1 MRRTAPVR
9 PVETQDFASPQSDT
23 PVPEYTPSV
32 WQRLVEWLHKQ
43 KGYDPKRLTDPEPR
57 AAIEETRRI
66 LAKPLNDLAI
76 TQDIP
81 EELTATLD
89 QNIFFF
95 SGFKTH
101 HELVEAS
108 RMLKGD
114 DGNFKPFQQF
124 LKDVETINKVYN
136 RNYLQA
142 EYNFATA
149 STQMAVKWKEWEQ
162 EGDRYDLQYRTA
174 GDSRVREEHA
184 ALDGITLPPSDPFW
198 NSYLPPNGWNCRCTA
213 VQVRRGKYPRS
224 DSAAAMAAGANCTD
238 TPKKQIFRFNPG
250 KQEKI
255 FPPKHPYYKVN
266 EEVKKAVEKAV
277 SAEPEDNSAKS
288 IPKKYQ
294 LKAKTVADAEKEIA
308 KELGVTS
315 NFKGFTKKDLAQI
328 QDLYHCVA
336 EHFDKYP
343 DLKKK
348 IHFVGSMQ
356 GRREVYAGHLYDEL
370 KKLNPHADDAKLRKR
385 ANDLSKKMKISS
397 GTYAVSSKGYQY
409 DDLNG
414 VSFNAM
420 FRGDKLKKSLD
431 NDVKNKWHPEK
442 CNTAKAVFDHEL
454 GHKMDEALGL
464 RTDTEFL
471 KIFNKAEKQGK
482 GHIRD
487 NLSEYAYKQSYKSG
501 NYDPKAEFI
510 AEAWSEYLN
519 NPKPRYI
526 AKAVG
531 ELIAKKSNWKK

>member
-23 PVPEYTPSV
+23 PVPEYNPSV

-66 LAKPLNDLAI
+66 LAKPLGDLAI

-81 EELTATLD
+81 EELTATLN

-108 RMLKGD
+108 RMLKGE

-124 LKDVETINKVYN
+124 LKDVETIDKVYN

-162 EGDRYDLQYRTA
+162 EGDRYHLQYRTA

-213 VQVRRGKYPRS
+213 VQVRQGKYPRS

-255 FPPKHPYYKVN
+255 FPPKHPYFPKGCGDCQYKRLIFDN
-266 EEVKKAVEKAV
+266 EKAICKACLKV
-277 SAEPEDNSAKS
+277 DAASVKWSRDVVREHYEKVAKNDIILEIGNTHLDKLTFSVKDIKNITGKPHDYPYARNMATYYLKHIAQKSDYLGYSDDIKPDNPKHSGIVAWRYFSFDFLGSKS
-288 IPKKYQ
+288 I
-294 LKAKTVADAEKEIA
+294 LIVKEY
-308 KELGVTS
+308 EDGTLRPHH
-315 NFKGFTKKDLAQI
+315 I
-328 QDLYHCVA
+328 QDSN
-336 EHFDKYP
+336 HFKKEKIKYP
-343 DLKKK
+343 FK
-348 IHFVGSMQ
+348 
-356 GRREVYAGHLYDEL
+356 
-370 KKLNPHADDAKLRKR
+370 
-385 ANDLSKKMKISS
+385 
-397 GTYAVSSKGYQY
+397 
-409 DDLNG
+409 
-414 VSFNAM
+414 
-420 FRGDKLKKSLD
+420 
-431 NDVKNKWHPEK
+431 
-442 CNTAKAVFDHEL
+442 
-454 GHKMDEALGL
+454 
-464 RTDTEFL
+464 
-471 KIFNKAEKQGK
+471 
-482 GHIRD
+482 
-487 NLSEYAYKQSYKSG
+487 
-501 NYDPKAEFI
+501 
-510 AEAWSEYLN
+510 
-519 NPKPRYI
+519 
-526 AKAVG
+526 
-531 ELIAKKSNWKK
+531 

>member
-1 MRRTAPVR
+1 MRRTPPVR
-9 PVETQDFASPQSDT
+9 PVETQDFASLQSDT
-23 PVPEYTPSV
+23 PVPEYNPSV

-198 NSYLPPNGWNCRCTA
+198 DSYLPPNGWNCRCTA
-213 VQVRRGKYPRS
+213 VQVRQGKYPRS

-255 FPPKHPYYKVN
+255 FPPKHPYFPKGCGDCQYRKERKLYYNPDNPNCQACDVISKCLKAFNQPQKEAADKVLLWGKKNIIGFFTYQN
-266 EEVKKAVEKAV
+266 EAFGGKTASFVK
-277 SAEPEDNSAKS
+277 NSFTENLRRGDLFFAKVDVLNN
-288 IPKKYQ
+288 IKKYLDQ
-294 LKAKTVADAEKEIA
+294 NLHFEKEDAVHGSGTYFYKTTIKYLGNDPA
-308 KELGVTS
+308 GVGRDMELQFKE
-315 NFKGFTKKDLAQI
+315 
-328 QDLYHCVA
+328 
-336 EHFDKYP
+336 YP
-343 DLKKK
+343 DGK
-348 IHFVGSMQ
+348 IHF
-356 GRREVYAGHLYDEL
+356 Y
-370 KKLNPHADDAKLRKR
+370 
-385 ANDLSKKMKISS
+385 
-397 GTYAVSSKGYQY
+397 
-409 DDLNG
+409 
-414 VSFNAM
+414 
-420 FRGDKLKKSLD
+420 
-431 NDVKNKWHPEK
+431 
-442 CNTAKAVFDHEL
+442 
-454 GHKMDEALGL
+454 
-464 RTDTEFL
+464 
-471 KIFNKAEKQGK
+471 
-482 GHIRD
+482 
-487 NLSEYAYKQSYKSG
+487 
-501 NYDPKAEFI
+501 FI
-510 AEAWSEYLN
+510 
-519 NPKPRYI
+519 KFI
-526 AKAVG
+526 
-531 ELIAKKSNWKK
+531 